1 MFERSAKAI
10 GKDCREEWKPLLLAT
25 LALCERCIRQPS
37 EAVDHT
43 FPHPWLELG
52 PGYVYGPAFGHW
64 DIVHS
69 AFNLVREDPDE
80 AVRQLENDLSLLCD
94 DGRLIGAIFFRNGR
108 REDNGIITH
117 PPLWVFLA
125 DELYRL
131 HGNEELLRTCLAALE
146 KQIAWFERE
155 RQTADGGFYYHDV
168 HAQRLWECG
177 VDESIRYKDLAPCI
191 KACID
196 ATAHVYA
203 LYDHAYRW
211 SVLLGNER
219 HEYGEKREKLGAY
232 IRTRLYSERTG
243 WFYDEF
249 ATEEERE
256 TVEALDGAWPMVVGA
271 CTREQARRVVA
282 HLMSEELF
290 FTEHPLPMVAVSS
303 PRFKPQMW
311 QGCTFN
317 SFTFW
322 FAYGMYKNG
331 FYDECRRVTERAL
344 NATARAYE
352 ETGKL
357 WEFYHPAGLSPL
369 ACARKPHTPFNTPCS
384 DYVGHNPLLA
394 LYYLHYDCCEKINKE

>member
-1 MFERSAKAI
+1 MFENSAKAI
-10 GKDCREEWKPLLLAT
+10 ERDCQEKWKPLLLAT
-25 LALCERCIRQPS
+25 LALCERCMRSPS
-37 EAVDHT
+37 EAIDHT
-43 FPHPWLELG
+43 FPHPWMELG

-69 AFNLVREDPDE
+69 SFNLVRDDPDE

-94 DGRLIGAIFFRNGR
+94 DGRLIGAIFFRNAR
-108 REDNGIITH
+108 REDNSIITH

-125 DELYRL
+125 DELFRL
-131 HGNEELLRTCLAALE
+131 HGDTALLRTCLTALT

-155 RQTADGGFYYHDV
+155 RQTEDGGFYYHDV
-168 HAQRLWECG
+168 HAKRLWECG
-177 VDESIRYKDLAPCI
+177 VDESIRYKDLAPCV

-203 LYDHAYRW
+203 LYDNAYRW
-211 SVLLGNER
+211 SVILGCEQE
-219 HEYGEKREKLGAY
+219 EYKAKREALGEY
-232 IRTRLYSERTG
+232 IRTRMYNEGTG

-249 ATEEERE
+249 ATTEERE
-256 TVEALDGAWPMVVGA
+256 LVEAIDGAWPMVVGA
-271 CTREQARRVVA
+271 CNEEQARRVVE

-290 FTEHPLPMVAVSS
+290 FTEHPLAMVAISS

-311 QGCTFN
+311 QGCAFN

-331 FYDECRRVTERAL
+331 FYAECKRVIERAL
-344 NATARAYE
+344 DATARAYE

-357 WEFYHPAGLSPL
+357 WEFYHPEGLSPL
-369 ACARKPHTPFNTPCS
+369 AAARKPHTPFNTPCP
-384 DYVGHNPLLA
+384 DYIGHNPLLA
-394 LYYLHYDCCEKINKE
+394 LYHLHEECCKRLQ